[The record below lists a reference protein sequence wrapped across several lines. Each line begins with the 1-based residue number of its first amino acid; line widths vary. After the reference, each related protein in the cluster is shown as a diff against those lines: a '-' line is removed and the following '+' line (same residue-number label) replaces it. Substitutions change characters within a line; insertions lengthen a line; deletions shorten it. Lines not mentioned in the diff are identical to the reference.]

1 MKVGVK
7 QENQK
12 QLGLDIRSSKSLM
25 SYKQKIDYSHVQVWF
40 LILSDLGNKK
50 LLFLIIAIKWSIL
63 SFSEGQILSS
73 SCKCIGCTYN
83 ITVSFSQIKI
93 MNQKNTNYGPILQI
107 TIRTTYESESTNGPE
122 K

>member
-1 MKVGVK
+1 MGVK
-7 QENQK
+7 QEDQK
-12 QLGLDIRSSKSLM
+12 QLGLDFRSPRSLR

-50 LLFLIIAIKWSIL
+50 LLFLIIAIKCSIL

-73 SCKCIGCTYN
+73 SCKYIGCTYN
-83 ITVSFSQIKI
+83 ITLSFSQIKI
-93 MNQKNTNYGPILQI
+93 MNQKNTNDEPILQI
-107 TIRTTYESESTNGPE
+107 TIRTIYESESTNGPE